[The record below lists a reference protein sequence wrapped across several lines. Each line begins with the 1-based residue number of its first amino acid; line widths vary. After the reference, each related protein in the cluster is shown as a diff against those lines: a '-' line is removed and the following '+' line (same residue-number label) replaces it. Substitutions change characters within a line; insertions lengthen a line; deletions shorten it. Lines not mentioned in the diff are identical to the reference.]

1 MNMSIWNNALFSTKM
16 KKISGATIAILVHNV
31 RSLSKQIDDIVSHR
45 IINNDIVRFA
55 ETQFNLSE
63 STWK

>member
-1 MNMSIWNNALFSTKM
+1 M
-16 KKISGATIAILVHNV
+16 KKISGDTIAVLVHNV

-55 ETQFNLSE
+55 QTQFNPSE
-63 STWK
+63 ST